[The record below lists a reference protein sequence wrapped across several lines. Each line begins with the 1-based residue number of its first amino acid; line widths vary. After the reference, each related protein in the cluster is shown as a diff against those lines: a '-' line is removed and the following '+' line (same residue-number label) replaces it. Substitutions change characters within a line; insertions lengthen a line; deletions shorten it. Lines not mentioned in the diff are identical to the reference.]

1 MRRALLLLAIAGCG
15 FKHGAL
21 DPIVADDASP
31 PDDAA
36 IDAAADAMIDARV
49 VVIIPYCNTQ
59 DPNLVAC
66 YQFENNTNDSSGH
79 NLNASMTNVTFS
91 NGKVGMALNSAA
103 NSATDVADS
112 TMWNLNALTIEAW
125 INPSALPGTGLRMGI
140 VDVEGQYGFF
150 LHETGRLQCTII
162 NGITM
167 QVDASVA
174 ANTWSHVACTYDGTT
189 TTIYKDGAVV
199 FTGTGGG
206 TVATNGVTGMS
217 IGANNPPGSG
227 SRFIG
232 LIDEVRM
239 MSRARTGP
247 EICADA
253 ECATTQ

>member
-21 DPIVADDASP
+21 DPMVADDASP
-31 PDDAA
+31 PEDAA

-49 VVIIPYCNTQ
+49 VVIVPYCNTQ

-150 LHETGRLQCTII
+150 LHETGRLRSST
-162 NGITM
+162 
-167 QVDASVA
+167 ASRCKSTRA
-174 ANTWSHVACTYDGTT
+174 
-189 TTIYKDGAVV
+189 
-199 FTGTGGG
+199 
-206 TVATNGVTGMS
+206 
-217 IGANNPPGSG
+217 
-227 SRFIG
+227 SRRTRG
-232 LIDEVRM
+232 RM
-239 MSRARTGP
+239 WRARTTARRRRSTRTAPSCSPGRV
-247 EICADA
+247 AA
-253 ECATTQ
+253 RSRRMA